1 MLTFMYIC
9 KTETG
14 DVKMKIT
21 YYGTAAAEAMPAFF
35 CCCDH
40 CERARKAGGKNIRT
54 RSQALINDDLLIDF
68 PADTYMHI
76 INYGLDLR
84 DIENILITHSHMDH
98 LCPADLQN
106 IRPPYA
112 VRKPGAGPVK
122 VYSSHAS
129 SAAFLPELV
138 RTSTLGG
145 NYIQPVTLTP
155 FVPAQ
160 IGRYTVTP
168 LRANHDE
175 KICPL
180 IYVISDGEK
189 TMLYG
194 NDTGWFLDET
204 WAYLEENKIRFDFVS
219 LDCTCTRD
227 ENPYPNGH
235 MNIIADTKVKEK
247 MLEIG
252 CADEKTVFCMHHF
265 SHNGGYTYDEL
276 VPVAKELGFLVS
288 YDSMEF
294 EF

>member
-1 MLTFMYIC
+1 
-9 KTETG
+9 
-14 DVKMKIT
+14 MKIT

-35 CCCDH
+35 CYCDH

-76 INYGLDLR
+76 VDYGLDLR
-84 DIENILITHSHMDH
+84 SIENILITHSHMDH

-106 IRPPYA
+106 VRAPYA
-112 VRKPGAGPVK
+112 HRKPGAGPVN

-129 SAAFLPELV
+129 SAAMLPDLV
-138 RTSTLGG
+138 KSGTLGG
-145 NYIQPVTLTP
+145 DYIQPHTLTA
-155 FVPAQ
+155 FESVK

-168 LRANHDE
+168 LKANHDS
-175 KICPL
+175 KIEPL
-180 IYVISDGEK
+180 IFVISDGEK

-194 NDTGWFLDET
+194 NDTGWFLPET
-204 WAYLEENKIRFDFVS
+204 WEYLEKSGIRFDFVS
-219 LDCTCTRD
+219 LDCTCTCDD
-227 ENPYPNGH
+227 EPYPNGH
-235 MNIIADTKVKEK
+235 MNIVADTKVKEK

-252 CADEKTVFCMHHF
+252 CADENTVFCMHHF

-276 VPVAKELGFLVS
+276 VPVAEKLGFIVS
-288 YDSMEF
+288 YDSMEV